1 MRGVPTSFTDLD
13 KILGGLQK
21 SDLVILA
28 ARPSMGKTSLALD
41 IARNVAVLENK
52 PVGLFSLEMSKDQ
65 LADRLLA

>member
-1 MRGVPTSFTDLD
+1 MD
-13 KILGGLQK
+13 KILGGLQN

-52 PVGLFSLEMSKDQ
+52 PVGLFSLEMSKV
-65 LADRLLA
+65 LAGIVSFRDPSGTMKIFP